1 MELRSLVDVELREAL
16 APINR
21 AARGE
26 FLPALRTAAQLR
38 ERASWGLLDL
48 KLSRACVIGGSV
60 AAACLVE
67 RLADEGIA
75 YIEALAADPL
85 AQQRGAVRALVEA
98 VLGAAKSAG
107 VAELSVLA
115 ADMDSA
121 QVGALQAA
129 GFVRRQLVGR
139 YTLSGAPASRPLPVE
154 RHAGEPQPAG
164 QPWLETL
171 SAMEGQAI
179 LSSLGTAT
187 GTFSSRQPVLARLAG
202 RLMAVACFQPAASDS
217 PRPVAIVIG
226 DRERKLVCALA
237 GETDALTSLLCFAAA
252 RFGLAHVEALAEED
266 GAASALLAAGYSRT
280 AVRVEMI
287 CDPQQVTLPQRA
299 TQAAA
304 PAPGVKGGE

>member
-67 RLADEGIA
+67 HLADERVA
-75 YIEALAADPL
+75 HIEALAADPL
-85 AQQRGAVRALVEA
+85 AQQRGALRALVEA

-154 RHAGEPQPAG
+154 RHTGEPPPAG

-171 SAMEGQAI
+171 SVMEGQAI
-179 LSSLGTAT
+179 LSSLGAAM
-187 GTFSSRQPVLARLAG
+187 GTFSSRRSVLARLAG

-237 GETDALTSLLCFAAA
+237 GETEALTSLLCFAAA

-266 GAASALLAAGYSRT
+266 GAAGALLAAGYSRT
-280 AVRVEMI
+280 AVRVEMV
-287 CDPQQVTLPQRA
+287 CDPQQVNFPQRA

-304 PAPGVKGGE
+304 AAPGVKGGE

>member
-60 AAACLVE
+60 VAACLVE

-85 AQQRGAVRALVEA
+85 AQQRGAVRVLVEA

-129 GFVRRQLVGR
+129 GFARRQLVGR

-154 RHAGEPQPAG
+154 RNAGEPQPVG

-237 GETDALTSLLCFAAA
+237 GETEALTSLLCFAAA

-266 GAASALLAAGYSRT
+266 GAAGALLAAGYSRT
-280 AVRVEMI
+280 AVRVEMV
-287 CDPQQVTLPQRA
+287 CDPQQVNFPQRA

-304 PAPGVKGGE
+304 AAPGVKGGE